1 MHHVLCLHWTL
12 NSFFFFIP
20 LEAYF
25 LSALQC
31 AAEITPKLFEMTL
44 ALPWCYMCNAYL
56 QLRFNW
62 QGEEKGGR
70 LFARQQRNAYKY
82 YPGIYIYVC
91 MYVLFKLGKIA
102 ITIMML
108 SQPDLEQM
116 VGGLLT
122 RTGTMRLIICTSCK
136 GGTAFQ
142 NLSHA
147 VKPNSSIIIIIICY

>member
-1 MHHVLCLHWTL
+1 MFEVGYMNVISSRLIITWRSVLSAGSHAPRSLPAL
-12 NSFFFFIP
+12 NTEQLFFFFIP

-91 MYVLFKLGKIA
+91 MSC
-102 ITIMML
+102 L
-108 SQPDLEQM
+108 S
-116 VGGLLT
+116 
-122 RTGTMRLIICTSCK
+122 
-136 GGTAFQ
+136 
-142 NLSHA
+142 
-147 VKPNSSIIIIIICY
+147 